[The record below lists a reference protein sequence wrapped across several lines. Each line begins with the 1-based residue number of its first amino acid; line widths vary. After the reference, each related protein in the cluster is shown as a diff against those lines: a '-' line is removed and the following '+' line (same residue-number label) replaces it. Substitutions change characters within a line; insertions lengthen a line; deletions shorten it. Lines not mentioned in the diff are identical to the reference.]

1 MKARGAAVIIIA
13 HKPSTLAAVER
24 ILVLKDGRTL
34 DFGERDEILRKVAF
48 RPTPPQTRPPL
59 TVVNED

>member
-1 MKARGAAVIIIA
+1 MVLDRL
-13 HKPSTLAAVER
+13 LA
-24 ILVLKDGRTL
+24 GRTL

-59 TVVNED
+59 TVVNEDRG